1 MKLIEQLRDQIRQD
15 HPHALVE
22 LTPPLHRG
30 GVWSLDIDLDDMK
43 LSIEWSKETG
53 FGVSSISPDNFG
65 ERPDEAFE
73 STSQVRARINEL
85 LKTGK
90 RTVPPYSISLS
101 RLRERCGITQQE
113 LARRLGIRQASVSG
127 MERRD
132 DIQLSTLRR
141 ILEALGG
148 KLSIFGLFPDAQY
161 QIELLASNVGRE
173 SESCKVDLLV
183 ASEPRDFALVYETA
197 FPRLL
202 ATNQLEKAAARAQ
215 IIRTNCAVIEMPA

>member
-15 HPHALVE
+15 HPRALVE

-30 GVWSLDIDLDDMK
+30 GVWSLDIDLAERK

-53 FGVSSISPDNFG
+53 FGVSSISSDNFG

-73 STSQVRARINEL
+73 SVSQVRGRINEL
-85 LKTGK
+85 LKSGK
-90 RTVPPYSISLS
+90 RTVPPYSISLG

-113 LARRLGIRQASVSG
+113 LARRLGVRQASVSG

-148 KLSIFGLFPDAQY
+148 TLNIFGLFPDARY
-161 QIELLASNVGRE
+161 QIELLASDADKL
-173 SESCKVDLLV
+173 SERSKADFPV
-183 ASEPRDFALVYETA
+183 ASEPRCSTLVYEAA
-197 FPRLL
+197 FPRLF
-202 ATNQLEKAAARAQ
+202 ATNQLEKAAAKAQ
-215 IIRTNCAVIEMPA
+215 IIKTNCAVIEMPA